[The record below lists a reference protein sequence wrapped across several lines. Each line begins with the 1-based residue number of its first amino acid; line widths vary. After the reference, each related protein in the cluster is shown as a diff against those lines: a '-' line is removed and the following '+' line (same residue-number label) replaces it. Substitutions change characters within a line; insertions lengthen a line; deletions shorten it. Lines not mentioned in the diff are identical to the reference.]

1 MIATSLPP
9 SITLSSK
16 KQPDSAAVSSRE
28 IEIYVHPPAI
38 PVSYAAV
45 RRELPFILKQFAE
58 THGGKRPDVIIHMGI
73 ASSRDY
79 YSVETLA
86 HRDDYNITD
95 VDGVI
100 GYEYGEKIWKDQG
113 FPPVLKP
120 GLADQADRTEA
131 GSKPRVVPY
140 PPDEHILQIWQ
151 SFAPPQAELR
161 LSNDAGRY
169 LCEFIFYSSLAQALA
184 ENRARSV
191 VFFHVPADT
200 DTDSLELGREVA
212 VALIKSLVTC
222 WIDEAETAGVRS
234 SES

>member
-1 MIATSLPP
+1 M
-9 SITLSSK
+9 
-16 KQPDSAAVSSRE
+16 
-28 IEIYVHPPAI
+28 YPPAI

-45 RRELPFILKQFAE
+45 RRELPVILEQFAE
-58 THGGKRPDVIIHMGI
+58 AHGGKRPDVVVHMGI

-95 VDGVI
+95 VDGAI

-120 GLADQADRTEA
+120 GLADSEDQPQAGLKLGVA
-131 GSKPRVVPY
+131 PY
-140 PPDEHILQIWQ
+140 PPDEHFLQTWR
-151 SFAPPQAELR
+151 SFAPPRAELH

-169 LCEFIFYSSLAQALA
+169 LCEFIFYSSMAHALA
-184 ENRARSV
+184 EGCARSV
-191 VFFHVPADT
+191 VFFHVPAGT

-222 WIDEAETAGVRS
+222 WIDEAESPGIRS
-234 SES
+234 SKP